1 MDSTLQGYIPV
12 NADRH
17 HATLAR
23 KRQEYRAIVHK
34 YFGEQPDELADIA
47 LDDASVACAK
57 FRDLDESVLH
67 QIGIDVLRTCPADS
81 VVKFQSPPIRRM
93 MLRVLYC
100 WSIRRPATG
109 YVQGINDLVTPF
121 IEVFASPSDNDSDM
135 DQYSAEADVFWCFST
150 LLDGIQDNYT
160 FNQSG
165 IHRQVALLY
174 QICKRIDPSL
184 VGHLDAQGLQFLQF
198 AFRWMNCLLLREF
211 KLPIILRLWD
221 AFLAEP
227 DGGFK
232 EFHVFVCAAFLL
244 KWRRDLIGKDFQD
257 LMMFLQSPPT
267 GSWTDRDVEML
278 TAEAFVLKNLW
289 GK

>member
-1 MDSTLQGYIPV
+1 VQ
-12 NADRH
+12 
-17 HATLAR
+17 
-23 KRQEYRAIVHK
+23 K
-34 YFGEQPDELADIA
+34 YFGERPDDLADTA
-47 LDDASVACAK
+47 LNDASVACAQ
-57 FRDLDESVLH
+57 FRDLNEGILH
-67 QIGIDVLRTCPADS
+67 QIGIDVLRTCPGDTA
-81 VVKFQSPPIRRM
+81 VAFQSPPIRRM

-121 IEVFASPSDNDSDM
+121 IEVFATCKEEPHFST
-135 DQYSAEADVFWCFST
+135 EADVFWCFST

-174 QICKRIDPSL
+174 QICKRIDPKL
-184 VGHLDAQGLQFLQF
+184 VNHLDAQGLQFLQF

-221 AFLAEP
+221 AFLAEA
-227 DGGFK
+227 DAGFK
-232 EFHVFVCAAFLL
+232 DFHVFVCAAFLL
-244 KWRRDLIGKDFQD
+244 KWRHDLIGRDFQD
-257 LMMFLQSPPT
+257 LMMFLQTPPT
-267 GSWTDRDVEML
+267 ATWTDRDVEML
-278 TAEAFVLKNLW
+278 TAEAFVLKSLW